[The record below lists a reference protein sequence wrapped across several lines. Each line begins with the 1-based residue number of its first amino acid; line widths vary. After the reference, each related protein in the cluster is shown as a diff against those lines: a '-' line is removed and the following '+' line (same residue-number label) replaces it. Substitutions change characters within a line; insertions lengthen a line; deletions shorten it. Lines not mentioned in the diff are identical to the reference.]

1 MFVKGVLP
9 KDSGRIRGVTIG
21 ESGRNTPYE
30 VLNLFNQRARKLGIW
45 PEILGKPFP
54 ILLLF

>member
-30 VLNLFNQRARKLGIW
+30 GLNLSNQRARKLGIW
-45 PEILGKPFP
+45 PEI
-54 ILLLF
+54 